1 MDDLLWLDQIQPA
14 ARSEVGE
21 KAFYLSFLVQRGYP
35 VIPGFTI
42 PAPALREFLETIDWI
57 DPLFADLANSS
68 LHLDVNNP
76 RQLQLVAKAIRQG
89 ILNAALP
96 PKWQAIVSALPSY
109 LEAPALIL
117 RPSLAL
123 PNGVKISGLLQAHIC
138 NCTNE
143 AITSTVKRVWA
154 ELFRARSLLY
164 WRRNNIELQNVNLAI
179 LVQPLL
185 NCSASGVL
193 HAHSNIWEVQATQGL
208 GIALVK
214 GEVLPD
220 YYRVQ
225 PESGEVLTQAL
236 GNKTLVYSLEE
247 LPSAQLVENKYEEIP
262 LLKTYLLDEE
272 QQKHYALT
280 EELLKKIILLT
291 QRLGAEL
298 SGEFTLEWIVST
310 EDSDSSTAQV
320 YITQILLAEEKG
332 ILIEPE
338 DKIEPLNLP
347 SESLIVSPPTILRG
361 IGASGGRALAPAETI
376 ANFSHNYETILAN
389 KVLVVKSIT
398 PDWLPLIKQAV
409 GIVAEQGGMTCHAA
423 IIARE
428 LGIPSVV
435 GVKNA
440 TNLIE
445 SGQPILVDGDRGE
458 ICLLNKQQIGFPD
471 NIKGFGQE
479 TMESVSADREE
490 RSRTGNSSENEYPQY
505 REVKIAS
512 QPISYPL
519 PQFPIATQLMV
530 NLSQPSTVER
540 AASLPVDGV
549 GLLRSELMMLEILE
563 GQHPNKWLSQGKKQR
578 LIELISENV
587 YHFASAF
594 APRPIFYRSLDWR
607 SHEFLSL
614 ASFSPRENNPMLG
627 MRGTFS
633 YMQDPSLFDVELAA
647 LVRVYQLGYTNV
659 RLILPFVR
667 TVEEFS
673 FCQKRVADVGL
684 LNHSGFQLWIV
695 AEVPSVL
702 FLLPDYVKAGVRGI
716 SIGSNDLTQLLLGV
730 DRDRAEMA
738 TVFDERHPAVMTAMF
753 QLIQT
758 ANKIG
763 IPCAIC
769 GQAPVQHPELIDCL
783 VRWGI
788 TSISVSLDAVER
800 TYSYIARAEQRLL
813 LEAAR
818 KEINN

>member
-21 KAFYLSFLVQRGYP
+21 KAFYLSFLVQKGYP

-96 PKWQAIVSALPSY
+96 PKWQAIVSSLPSY

-123 PNGVKISGLLQAHIC
+123 PNGVKISGLLQAHVC

-143 AITSTVKRVWA
+143 AITATVKRVWA

-164 WRRNNIELQNVNLAI
+164 WRHHGIELHNVNLAI
-179 LVQPLL
+179 LVQPLV
-185 NCSASGVL
+185 NCAVSGVL
-193 HAHSNIWEVQATQGL
+193 HANSNIWEVQATQGL

-220 YYRVQ
+220 YYRVK
-225 PESGEVLTQAL
+225 PDSGEVLTQTL

-247 LPSAQLVENKYEEIP
+247 LPTAKLVENTNDEIS
-262 LLKTYLLDEE
+262 LLKTYLLNEE
-272 QQKHYALT
+272 QQKHYALK
-280 EELLKKIILLT
+280 EEHLKKIILLA
-291 QRLGAEL
+291 QRLGAEFCR
-298 SGEFTLEWIVST
+298 EFTLEWIVST
-310 EDSDSSTAQV
+310 PEFDANTAQV
-320 YITQILLAEEKG
+320 YITQILLAEEKTR
-332 ILIEPE
+332 LIEEE
-338 DKIEPLNLP
+338 DQTKLLNLP
-347 SESLIVSPPTILRG
+347 SESLTLSSPTILRG
-361 IGASGGRALAPAETI
+361 IGASGGRALAPAEIMT
-376 ANFSHNYETILAN
+376 NFTHNCETILAD
-389 KVLVVKSIT
+389 KVLVVKSVT
-398 PDWLPLIKQAV
+398 PDWLPLLKQAA
-409 GIVAEQGGMTCHAA
+409 GIVAEQGGITCHAA

-445 SGQPILVDGDRGE
+445 GRQPVLVDGDRGE
-458 ICLLNKQQIGFPD
+458 ICLLNEQQISFPQK
-471 NIKGFGQE
+471 IKESEPQ
-479 TMESVSADREE
+479 TMKSVSADNQEKSCTE
-490 RSRTGNSSENEYPQY
+490 NSSESEYPQY

-512 QPISYPL
+512 QPITYPL

-530 NLSQPSTVER
+530 NLSQPSTIER
-540 AASLPVDGV
+540 AACLPVDGV
-549 GLLRSELMMLEILE
+549 GLLRSELMMLELLE
-563 GQHPNKWLSQGKKQR
+563 GKHPNEWLSQGKKQH
-578 LIELISENV
+578 LIELISENI
-587 YHFASAF
+587 YQFASAF
-594 APRPIFYRSLDWR
+594 APRPVFYRSLDWR

-614 ASFSPRENNPMLG
+614 ASVSTRENNPMLG

-633 YMQDPSLFDVELAA
+633 YMQDPTLFDVELAA
-647 LVRVYQLGYTNV
+647 LTRVYKLGYTNV

-673 FCQKRVADVGL
+673 FCQKRVAEFGL
-684 LNHSGFQLWIV
+684 LGHSGFQLWIM

-716 SIGSNDLTQLLLGV
+716 SIGSNDLTQLLLGI

-738 TVFDERHPAVMTAMF
+738 PVFDERHPAVMTAIF

-758 ANKIG
+758 AKKLE
-763 IPCAIC
+763 IPCSIC
-769 GQAPVQHPELIDCL
+769 GQAPVQYPELIDCL

-788 TSISVSLDAVER
+788 TSISVSLDAIER
-800 TYSYIARAEQRLL
+800 TYTYIARAEQRLL

-818 KEINN
+818 KEISN